1 MPFLELA
8 LGKTVSQIKQRSQQ
22 INVLP
27 IGYKVEND
35 SLSSSILNLC
45 KIEAL
50 NFCAIVLK

>member
-27 IGYKVEND
+27 IGYKVEKMIHCLVAFLI
-35 SLSSSILNLC
+35 SA
-45 KIEAL
+45 K
-50 NFCAIVLK
+50 